1 LFMNAR
7 FVKSVIGVGLLA
19 LASVASMA
27 AQSSELK
34 VSVPFAFVVAGHKLP
49 AGDYFVQKA
58 DQTGMV
64 MIHARTGESAI
75 VLAVATGDYN
85 AVDGQPGLS
94 FERNGQGEAVLTKI
108 QMTDQPRLT
117 VNSHASLNGG
127 KTAASR

>member
-1 LFMNAR
+1 MNAR

-94 FERNGQGEAVLTKI
+94 FERNGQGDAVLTK
-108 QMTDQPRLT
+108 
-117 VNSHASLNGG
+117 NSHAALNGG